1 MLHGEGTTPQEEDE
15 GRKSIQPG
23 RLTQG
28 PTKASFHNNFQ
39 HQCHHR
45 YPHHHHHHHHNVG
58 CHLATDGG
66 KNSVVDVE
74 GVRRQDQ
81 GPKTLQVNMSVRKD
95 VPEKNDIF
103 GHCPK
108 LPLPLPCTKFGQ
120 LFHFLKSVKMNL
132 GRGSPPIWARPKNVC
147 LLGRLP

>member
-1 MLHGEGTTPQEEDE
+1 MVWLQLLLLL
-15 GRKSIQPG
+15 I
-23 RLTQG
+23 L
-28 PTKASFHNNFQ
+28 
-39 HQCHHR
+39 
-45 YPHHHHHHHHNVG
+45 HHHHIHHQYVG

-120 LFHFLKSVKMNL
+120 LFHVLKSVKMNL
-132 GRGSPPIWARPKNVC
+132 GRGSPPVGPGPKMCVFWDVFPKDHHQETEKVFII
-147 LLGRLP
+147 LT

>member
-1 MLHGEGTTPQEEDE
+1 MTSTKRAKTKKTKTKTKDKTKRIQREIQKEGEIKKATLLHGEGTTLQEEDE

-45 YPHHHHHHHHNVG
+45 YPRHHHHHHHHNVG

-81 GPKTLQVNMSVRKD
+81 GPKTLQVYMSVMED
-95 VPEKNDIF
+95 VPEK
-103 GHCPK
+103 K
-108 LPLPLPCTKFGQ
+108 T
-120 LFHFLKSVKMNL
+120 FLGNFFTF
-132 GRGSPPIWARPKNVC
+132 
-147 LLGRLP
+147 

>member
-1 MLHGEGTTPQEEDE
+1 MTNANQDLNLPVVTDQCLHQYKKYKKEGEIKKATLLHGEGRTLQEEDE

-23 RLTQG
+23 RLTQA

-39 HQCHHR
+39 QCRHH

-74 GVRRQDQ
+74 SVRRQDQ
-81 GPKTLQVNMSVRKD
+81 GPKTLQVYMSVRED
-95 VPEKNDIF
+95 VPEKKTF
-103 GHCPK
+103 LG
-108 LPLPLPCTKFGQ
+108 KF
-120 LFHFLKSVKMNL
+120 FTF
-132 GRGSPPIWARPKNVC
+132 
-147 LLGRLP
+147 